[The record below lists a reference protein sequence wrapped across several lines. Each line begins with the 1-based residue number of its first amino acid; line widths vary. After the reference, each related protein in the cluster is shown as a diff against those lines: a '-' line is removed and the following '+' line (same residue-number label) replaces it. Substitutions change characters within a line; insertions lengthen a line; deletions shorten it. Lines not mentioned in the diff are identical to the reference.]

1 MGAFLVTCVVIAI
14 LIAGGIAISV
24 RLHNTSIKGQ
34 RLSGSQRFYAAPR
47 RYATDTNINL
57 TDADPIYY
65 SRKVLVIL
73 SVIVPLILVALSM
86 IVIGIVINGI
96 VR

>member
-1 MGAFLVTCVVIAI
+1 MSAFLVTCVVIAI

-24 RLHNTSIKGQ
+24 HLHNPSIKGQ
-34 RLSGSQRFYAAPR
+34 WLSGSRRVYAAPR

-57 TDADPIYY
+57 TGADPIYY

-73 SVIVPLILVALSM
+73 TVIVPLILVALST